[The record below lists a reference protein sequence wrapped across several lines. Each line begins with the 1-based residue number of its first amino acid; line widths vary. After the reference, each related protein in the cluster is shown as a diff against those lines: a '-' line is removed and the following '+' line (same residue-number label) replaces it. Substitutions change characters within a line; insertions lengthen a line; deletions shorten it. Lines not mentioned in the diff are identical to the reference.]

1 MTHDSPAPAHD
12 ILFNERGIRFDNQV
26 ESIAATQMAVKLALP
41 SAIAWSMTRC
51 QMDVFR
57 QLCRLQ
63 MEDAGPHSLLPN
75 VIANFV
81 TLACSPWWDRE
92 MSCLPD
98 ESDGRT
104 LD

>member
-12 ILFNERGIRFDNQV
+12 ILFNEGGIRFDNQV

-41 SAIAWSMTRC
+41 SATAWSMTRC
-51 QMDVFR
+51 QMDVYHE
-57 QLCRLQ
+57 LCCLQ

-81 TLACSPWWDRE
+81 TLACRP
-92 MSCLPD
+92 
-98 ESDGRT
+98 
-104 LD
+104 